1 MASAAAPALRYGKL
15 SDLAAMGFASEP
27 TLRKWLTAE
36 PDQPWILK
44 RGKNGD
50 AYELDLVGA
59 HQAWVTKEESAAQAA
74 RDRTASLQQLAMDL
88 NITSRSQPPGLELS
102 IAERRQLLEEEIVA
116 MKLSKLRGELVDR
129 LGVEVAIGD
138 MLVMFRQRLQ
148 TFGGR
153 LAKKMDFSRE
163 QLAAIERQ
171 MTVDLATL
179 ADALERMELGSG
191 DDGDSGA
198 DTAGTPLET
207 AAAA

>member
-1 MASAAAPALRYGKL
+1 MPSAAAPAPRYGKL
-15 SDLAAMGFASEP
+15 ADLTAMGFASEP
-27 TLRKWLTAE
+27 TLRKWLAAE

-59 HQAWVTKEESAAQAA
+59 HQAWAAREEAAAQAA
-74 RDRTASLQQLAMDL
+74 RQRAASISQLAMDL
-88 NITSRSQPPGLELS
+88 GITSKDQAPGLELS
-102 IAERRQLLEEEIVA
+102 ISERRQLLEEEIVA

-179 ADALERMELGSG
+179 ADALERMDLGSG
-191 DDGDSGA
+191 EDGDGGA
-198 DTAGTPLET
+198 DTAGTPLE
-207 AAAA
+207 AAAAA